1 MEPINKILKEIPFPI
16 WLCCGTS
23 IFAFVAGTIG
33 AMHGNTPRAK
43 ALLAI
48 LPTTGLVVLL
58 FTMGL
63 IFYSANDSIGR
74 RKEQDQEMTKWKKEM
89 AATKIFLN
97 KEKAEKMPE
106 LDWRL
111 LTIEGII
118 GYLDQSI
125 KMGHEPK
132 ELVPITL
139 FLAKEIQSLR
149 ERK

>member
-1 MEPINKILKEIPFPI
+1 MQPINEILKEIQFPI
-16 WLCCGTS
+16 WLCWGAS
-23 IFAFVAGTIG
+23 IIAMVASSIG
-33 AMHGNTPRAK
+33 AMLGNTTGAK
-43 ALLAI
+43 ALLAA

-63 IFYSANDSIGR
+63 IFYCANDSIGK
-74 RKEQDQEMTKWKKEM
+74 RKEQDQERTKWKKEM
-89 AATKIFLN
+89 AVMKTSWN
-97 KEKAEKMPE
+97 KEKAERTLG

-111 LTIEGII
+111 QSIEGII

-139 FLAKEIQSLR
+139 FLAKEIQSIR
-149 ERK
+149 DRK